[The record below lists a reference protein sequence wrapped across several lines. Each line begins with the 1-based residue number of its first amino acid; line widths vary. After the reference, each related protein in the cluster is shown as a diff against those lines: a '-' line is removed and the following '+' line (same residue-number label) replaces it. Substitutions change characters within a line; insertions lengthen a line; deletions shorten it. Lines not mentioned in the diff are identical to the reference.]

1 MPQLCIKSFPAQT
14 QDRFPHFQ
22 LKTVGMDSSRS
33 VKYSTVTERSLKETP
48 LLPSPTKPHELTWS
62 RSTGWK
68 SWSFP
73 WALLTHARRLRLS
86 FGFCFNS
93 WLKQEED
100 SYYSVPSIKEKAQQK
115 QNQKATQDIGKWHA
129 ENELWKIYIQVN
141 MFGNTFFHL
150 YKFLCTNPGLQWSVS
165 LLKGSKQASLNLPKA
180 HLMFIFHV

>member
-1 MPQLCIKSFPAQT
+1 MPQLYIKSFPAQT

-22 LKTVGMDSSRS
+22 LKTVGMDSSWS

-48 LLPSPTKPHELTWS
+48 LLRSPTKPHELTWS

-150 YKFLCTNPGLQWSVS
+150 CKFLCTNPGLQWSVS
-165 LLKGSKQASLNLPKA
+165 LLKGSKQASLNQNISPK
-180 HLMFIFHV
+180 HI

>member
-1 MPQLCIKSFPAQT
+1 MGNNASTLHQIIPSSDAGSLSPFPVE
-14 QDRFPHFQ
+14 DSCW
-22 LKTVGMDSSRS
+22 MDSSRS

-48 LLPSPTKPHELTWS
+48 LLRNPTKPHELTWS

-141 MFGNTFFHL
+141 MFGKTFFHL
-150 YKFLCTNPGLQWSVS
+150 CKFLCTNPGLQWSVS
-165 LLKGSKQASLNLPKA
+165 LLKGSKQASLNQNISPK
-180 HLMFIFHV
+180 HI